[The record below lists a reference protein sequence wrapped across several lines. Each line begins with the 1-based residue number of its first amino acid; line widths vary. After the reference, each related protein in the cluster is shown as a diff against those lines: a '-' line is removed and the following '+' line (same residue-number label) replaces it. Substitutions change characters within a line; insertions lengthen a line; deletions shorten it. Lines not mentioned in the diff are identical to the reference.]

1 MYKILLVEDDKIIAR
16 EIIKQLNFWGYDAQ
30 VVLDFSNV
38 TKQFEEYMPHL
49 VLMDI
54 SLPFYNGYHWCS
66 EIRKVS
72 KCPVIF
78 ISSNTDNMSIVMA
91 INMGADDFINK
102 PFDIN
107 VLVAKIQATF
117 RRMYEYNDAVSMLKY
132 KDVTLYLNDASIEFE
147 TNKIELTKNDFKIL
161 TILFE
166 NQNQIVER
174 DLIMQKLWETDEF
187 IDDNTLTV
195 NINRLRKKLEDI
207 NLKDFIITKKG
218 IGYMI

>member
-1 MYKILLVEDDKIIAR
+1 MYKILLVEDDQIISR
-16 EIIKQLNFWGYDAQ
+16 EIIKQLKIWGFDAIE
-30 VVLDFSNV
+30 VNDFRDV
-38 TKQFEEYMPHL
+38 MHQFEQFEPHL

-54 SLPFYNGYHWCS
+54 SLPFYNGYHWCTQ
-66 EIRKVS
+66 IRKIS

-78 ISSNTDNMSIVMA
+78 ISSNSDNMSIVMA
-91 INMGADDFINK
+91 INLGADDFINK

-107 VLVAKIQATF
+107 VLIVKIQAMF
-117 RRMYEYNDAVSMLKY
+117 RRVYEYNDKVNLIKY
-132 KDVTLYLNDASIEFE
+132 KDVTLYLNDATIEY
-147 TNKIELTKNDFKIL
+147 NNQKIELTKNDFKIL

-166 NQNQIVER
+166 NQNVIVKR
-174 DLIMQKLWETDEF
+174 DLIMQKLWETDEY

-207 NLKDFIITKKG
+207 QLIDFIVTKKG

>member
-1 MYKILLVEDDKIIAR
+1 MYKILLVEDDQIISR
-16 EIIKQLNFWGYDAQ
+16 EIIKQLKIWGFDAIETS
-30 VVLDFSNV
+30 DFSNV
-38 TKQFEEYMPHL
+38 MTQFEQFEPHL

-54 SLPFYNGYHWCS
+54 SLPFFNGYHWCTQ
-66 EIRKVS
+66 IRKIS

-78 ISSNTDNMSIVMA
+78 ISSNSDNMSIVMA
-91 INMGADDFINK
+91 INLGADDFINK

-107 VLVAKIQATF
+107 VLIAKIQAMF
-117 RRMYEYNDAVSMLKY
+117 RRVYEYNDKINLIKY
-132 KDVTLYLNDASIEFE
+132 NDVTLYLNDATIEYA
-147 TNKIELTKNDFKIL
+147 NKKIELTKNDFKIL

-166 NQNQIVER
+166 NQNIIVKR

-207 NLKDFIITKKG
+207 ELKDFIITKKG